1 MAYYMYVHCFC
12 HRLNLVIVDV
22 VHSVNCVAN
31 MIALFRGLHSFFS
44 SSTVHVRW
52 EEKQDLHHLKKLEI
66 GRVSDTRWSCQAKQ
80 FNVVWKRIDIVYEV
94 LQDIIDNDRDPKR
107 TTEATGYKLQIDR
120 RFVRYLLIIRHILKK
135 AKFASDIL
143 QKPTNDLTEAID
155 LIDTLKEEIQACR
168 TRESCQKFWDD
179 AEEVSDRLD
188 LPENARPVR
197 RRRLPA
203 ALQDCVVDAVVEDDV
218 GIGFDGYVRDVY
230 EIIDKL
236 DAELQRR
243 FDEKNITM
251 MRGITSLCP
260 SSPSFMDENRLADF
274 ANLFNAKT
282 DILRCEVVT
291 FKHLLERKAEPERP
305 KSLLQLQAYLQK
317 LKEAFF
323 ELYRITLIA
332 CTLPVSSAEC
342 ERNFSSM
349 RLIKNDLRSV
359 MKQDRLDSLMMLGI
373 HRDRGSKLDLDIVVN
388 SFKAKFPKCRIS
400 L

>member
-1 MAYYMYVHCFC
+1 
-12 HRLNLVIVDV
+12 
-22 VHSVNCVAN
+22 
-31 MIALFRGLHSFFS
+31 
-44 SSTVHVRW
+44 
-52 EEKQDLHHLKKLEI
+52 
-66 GRVSDTRWSCQAKQ
+66 
-80 FNVVWKRIDIVYEV
+80 
-94 LQDIIDNDRDPKR
+94 
-107 TTEATGYKLQIDR
+107 
-120 RFVRYLLIIRHILKK
+120 
-135 AKFASDIL
+135 
-143 QKPTNDLTEAID
+143 
-155 LIDTLKEEIQACR
+155 
-168 TRESCQKFWDD
+168 
-179 AEEVSDRLD
+179 
-188 LPENARPVR
+188 
-197 RRRLPA
+197 
-203 ALQDCVVDAVVEDDV
+203 
-218 GIGFDGYVRDVY
+218 
-230 EIIDKL
+230 
-236 DAELQRR
+236 
-243 FDEKNITM
+243 
-251 MRGITSLCP
+251 
-260 SSPSFMDENRLADF
+260 MDENRLADF

-323 ELYRITLIA
+323 ELHRITLIA